1 MCLGVPGKVI
11 QLMEHN
17 TARVDVDGNEVDI
30 SIKLTPKVQL
40 GQHVL
45 IHAGFAVEIIDETLA
60 EETMRLLKELQP
72 YDN

>member
-1 MCLGVPGKVI
+1 MCLGVPGKVV
-11 QLMEHN
+11 QLMEYN

-40 GQHVL
+40 GQYVL